1 MEQKVLVVG
10 ENSFIAKHLKYDKIS
25 YTDFKNFDLT
35 RYDVVVNCA
44 LNPSYKSQKYD
55 ESIDV
60 DLDVG
65 IRACSKSLHYIM
77 LSSSKVY
84 GNNHKLK
91 TYTED
96 DPIDP
101 YDFHSENKA
110 LTEQKLLTSF
120 PNQTTIL
127 RGSNIFGYEPGRDS
141 FTGYCIKQ
149 LIEKNIIEL
158 TIDKNTTRD
167 FLPVATAS
175 DIINLVVRYQPTGV
189 YNLSSGVG
197 ITVDDFIK
205 ILISGYNNNTK
216 IIYKDSKPDRQF
228 ILNNEKLLR
237 RVMALYNDK
246 LIYTEIQDIGILCKI

>member
-1 MEQKVLVVG
+1 
-10 ENSFIAKHLKYDKIS
+10 
-25 YTDFKNFDLT
+25 
-35 RYDVVVNCA
+35 
-44 LNPSYKSQKYD
+44 
-55 ESIDV
+55 
-60 DLDVG
+60 
-65 IRACSKSLHYIM
+65 
-77 LSSSKVY
+77 
-84 GNNHKLK
+84 
-91 TYTED
+91 
-96 DPIDP
+96 
-101 YDFHSENKA
+101 